1 MSSVSI
7 ISLSGYAYQTNEFQ
21 SLSGKRALQLRT
33 GSSAKQQREP
43 DYLAPQWCPTLD
55 ILAVPEGRALRLVRL
70 SGGDTIWRRTLQ
82 DRSNSKVPKTAV
94 AAGVAGKSDDG
105 DGSDTQC
112 VIRAIAWDPTGQYI
126 AVLYSDGTLVQRDA
140 AHGDIVHE
148 SKIELAD
155 NEPVASM
162 VWVCCGSKSEPSTNT
177 DAAANPPAIEAL
189 PFELSLPKLGALEK
203 SKATPSHIN
212 SESTDLT
219 AVIITTADG
228 AVWVLL
234 DGIFALPV
242 AKPPLDVSF
251 TDHTVANAQ
260 ISRDLSTLYIFL
272 TREKEE
278 QQEDRPNAAIC
289 RLDTPI
295 LSTASPLLRSLV
307 YLSARISGLFLYIE
321 NAMESVESEA
331 ATRNEAASRA
341 GLLQKFESILQDHGV
356 DEATSPE
363 AELCRLAMTGRASEA
378 TSQFLLAKMKTA
390 SLKSWENSGRQ
401 GAAAIIRLIY
411 QYVTPAIERTILAVV
426 RFLHILT
433 TDFLQLSL
441 SGFSFGD
448 SDERHLAWKNGLEAT
463 KRLILR
469 AVVVLG
475 WMYARFEEYAGRLRD
490 EQRENQV
497 FVDWAL
503 LAVEDLNWQ
512 NEGIRKTGNDD
523 TMDDGTRPV
532 RPEIDY
538 KLLLRFIRSAF
549 RRKSAGDALGSSQ
562 EETQNILSVK
572 DDRSKAV
579 SDVAQTYFEILA
591 ERANGD
597 SLQNL
602 RSETLQH
609 MQEPLEAKTDKDGV
623 FGFVFHS
630 PAVLDEAT
638 RRCADTP
645 RGLAGEQMDSVIV
658 PPTCNEALTTAKSL
672 VLQALTWPS
681 AALGDGLQW
690 NAKSVV
696 SYFSKAM
703 CVEGAG
709 GDLDSGTKAGSRISD
724 MHCVVNA
731 ASDPMHGHIGDADT
745 MYLACVA
752 AGGSVLEILAVP
764 GPFSE
769 EVTKVASI
777 ELSLKVRDI
786 EGRPSEMER
795 LSLKPVVEPLE
806 ESRAVRVA
814 GISFFDDELLGVTFT
829 IDGCHSPYLGAI
841 AYRQGSRNL
850 TYLPV
855 PSGAQDTATIPD
867 SGVAA
872 DPLEFSKLL
881 KLDDA
886 SSKYPVGVSTNGR
899 PGRRSIAVV
908 EKRGK
913 FWWPYDMDNAE
924 EDDDE

>member
-1 MSSVSI
+1 MSNVSI
-7 ISLSGYAYQTNEFQ
+7 ISLSGYPYQTNEFQ
-21 SLSGKRALQLRT
+21 SLSGKRALQLRA
-33 GSSAKQQREP
+33 GPSVKQQREP
-43 DYLAPQWCPTLD
+43 DYLSPQWCPTLD

-82 DRSNSKVPKTAV
+82 DRSNARASKAAV
-94 AAGVAGKSDDG
+94 AAGVVGKSDDG

-112 VIRAIAWDPTGQYI
+112 IIRAIAWDPTGQYI

-162 VWVCCGSKSEPSTNT
+162 VWVSCGSKKELSTNT
-177 DAAANPPAIEAL
+177 DATANPPAIEAL

-212 SESTDLT
+212 SEPTDLT
-219 AVIITTADG
+219 AVIITTANG

-251 TDHTVANAQ
+251 TDNTVANAQ
-260 ISRDLSTLYIFL
+260 ISRDLSTLYISL
-272 TREKEE
+272 TCEKDE
-278 QQEDRPNAAIC
+278 QRKDRPNAAIC

-331 ATRNEAASRA
+331 ATRNDAASRA

-356 DEATSPE
+356 DEVTSPE

-378 TSQFLLAKMKTA
+378 TSQFLLAKMKTT

-433 TDFLQLSL
+433 TDFLQVSL
-441 SGFSFGD
+441 SGFSFSD
-448 SDERHLAWKNGLEAT
+448 NDERHLAWKSGLETT
-463 KRLILR
+463 KELILR

-512 NEGIRKTGNDD
+512 NEGVRKTGNDD

-538 KLLLRFIRSAF
+538 KLLLCFIHSTF
-549 RRKSAGDALGSSQ
+549 RRKSAGDALGSQ

-572 DDRSKAV
+572 DDRSKAD
-579 SDVAQTYFEILA
+579 SDVVQTYFEILA
-591 ERANGD
+591 KRANGD
-597 SLQNL
+597 SLQNI
-602 RSETLQH
+602 RPETFQH
-609 MQEPLEAKTDKDGV
+609 IQEPLEAETGKDGV

-630 PAVLDEAT
+630 PALLDEAI

-645 RGLAGEQMDSVIV
+645 RGLTEEQMDSVIL
-658 PPTCNEALTTAKSL
+658 PPTCSEALTTAKSL

-690 NAKSVV
+690 NAKSVI

-724 MHCVVNA
+724 MYCVVNS
-731 ASDPMHGHIGDADT
+731 ASDPMHGHIDDADT

-752 AGGSVLEILAVP
+752 AGGSVLEILAVS

-769 EVTKVASI
+769 EETKVASI
-777 ELSLKVRDI
+777 ELTLKVRDI
-786 EGRPSEMER
+786 ESRPSEIER
-795 LSLKPVVEPLE
+795 LSLKPAVEPLE
-806 ESRAVRVA
+806 ETRAVRVA
-814 GISFFDDELLGVTFT
+814 GISFFDDELLGATFT

-850 TYLPV
+850 TYRTV
-855 PSGAQDTATIPD
+855 SSSAQNTATIGD
-867 SGVAA
+867 SGVTA

-886 SSKYPVGVSTNGR
+886 SSKYLVGLSTNGR

-913 FWWPYDMDNAE
+913 FWWPYDMDNI
-924 EDDDE
+924 EDDDDE